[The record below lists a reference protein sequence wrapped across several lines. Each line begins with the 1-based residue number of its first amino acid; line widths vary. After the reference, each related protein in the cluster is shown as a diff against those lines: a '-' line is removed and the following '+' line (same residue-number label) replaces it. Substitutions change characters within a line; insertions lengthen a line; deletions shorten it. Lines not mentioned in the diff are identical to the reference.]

1 MGSMALVIGQHE
13 GHHETGGVCDIA
25 PDQSPINILSSQA
38 IHDEEQCDSEL
49 DWYINRHHSSF
60 LIKDTCQKNHTVQVI
75 ATNEDGNLISHARE
89 SIAVLNT
96 DHLPEVIRKHE
107 SYCLDQFHI
116 HWGSVDSEG
125 SEHQINGH
133 ASALEMHFVHY
144 ACEYDTFAAAQ
155 AEGAAT
161 GGSGSADH
169 TLAVVAL
176 FFELSEYDNPAFDLI
191 LEHVGGECKDTHG
204 GEVCEHQLLQFLLPT
219 GWQTG
224 GYFAYQGGLTTTPCT
239 DDVNWILLNTKA
251 AISSNQLEQ
260 LRALKHPFTGEEIT
274 ANFREIVENDKPVY
288 TCMDG
293 DIDEEF
299 EEVSGL
305 SFDVD
310 TDGDIATLITDD
322 HTTSSTSSSS
332 SASSDEDTSYESIQS
347 ERELIFEMLTG
358 MRANGNSESMIRR
371 LQSSSSSSSSFSES
385 SDDSKAR
392 RLQSASA
399 DSASSS
405 SVSSV
410 EESVVETTKLNMY
423 SMELGEAETGS
434 YCEVLKMLYGDDA
447 NC

>member
-1 MGSMALVIGQHE
+1 MNTLSHFSLFFLTALVIGQH

-25 PDQSPINILSSQA
+25 PDQSPINIIPSQT
-38 IHDEEQCDSEL
+38 IQDEEQCDSEL
-49 DWYINRHHSSF
+49 DWYINKHHSSF
-60 LIKDTCQKNHTVQVI
+60 IIKDTCQKNHTVQVI
-75 ATNEDGNLISHARE
+75 ATNENGNLISHARQ

-96 DHLPEVIRKHE
+96 EHLPVVMRKHE
-107 SYCLDQFHI
+107 SYCLDQFHV

-191 LEHVGGECKDTHG
+191 LEHVGGECKNTHG

-251 AISSNQLEQ
+251 TISSNQLEQ

-310 TDGDIATLITDD
+310 TDGDNAT
-322 HTTSSTSSSS
+322 
-332 SASSDEDTSYESIQS
+332 YESIQS

-358 MRANGNSESMIRR
+358 M
-371 LQSSSSSSSSFSES
+371 
-385 SDDSKAR
+385 
-392 RLQSASA
+392 
-399 DSASSS
+399 
-405 SVSSV
+405 
-410 EESVVETTKLNMY
+410 
-423 SMELGEAETGS
+423 
-434 YCEVLKMLYGDDA
+434 
-447 NC
+447 